1 MSEAILYETKNLY
14 CVKQG
19 KVFKI
24 RLNAGHIAFNIGT
37 KNDLN
42 GAKKFM
48 ERLELYPK
56 NLKYLIPV
64 EERYRLSHL

>member
-1 MSEAILYETKNLY
+1 MSETILHETKNLY
-14 CVKQG
+14 CVEQG
-19 KVFKI
+19 KIFEI
-24 RLNAGHIAFNIGT
+24 RLKAGHIAFIIGT
-37 KNDLN
+37 KNDLDR
-42 GAKKFM
+42 AKKFM